1 MASTLV
7 DPTSPVIARRVES
20 EPVTTRRA
28 GGAADGGEIDDAV
41 RTGEDVEGVGF
52 GFVLVRRLSEPSVE
66 VGPGALPMSGCGD
79 PTGGSVAGE

>member
-7 DPTSPVIARRVES
+7 DSTSPVIARRVES

-66 VGPGALPMSGCGD
+66 VGPGALPMSGCRD
-79 PTGGSVAGE
+79 PTGGSVAGK